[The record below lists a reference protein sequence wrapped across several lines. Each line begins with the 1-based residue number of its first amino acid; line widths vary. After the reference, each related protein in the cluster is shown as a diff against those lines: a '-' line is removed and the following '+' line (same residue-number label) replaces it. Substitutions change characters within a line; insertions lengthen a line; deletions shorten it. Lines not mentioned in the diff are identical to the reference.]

1 MYTEKNKKE
10 KEIYRIRKKKKKNI
24 RIIIWI
30 WIGKSVND
38 EIRTKEN
45 NEKMKRDCVKE
56 ICIFKKR

>member
-1 MYTEKNKKE
+1 MYTEKDKK
-10 KEIYRIRKKKKKNI
+10 RKRYNIILEKKKNI

>member
-1 MYTEKNKKE
+1 MYRKE
-10 KEIYRIRKKKKKNI
+10 QKRERNISYQKKKKKNI

>member
-10 KEIYRIRKKKKKNI
+10 KEIYRIRKKKKNI

>member
-1 MYTEKNKKE
+1 MYTKKNKKE
-10 KEIYRIRKKKKKNI
+10 KEIYQKKKKNI

-30 WIGKSVND
+30 WIGKNN

>member
-1 MYTEKNKKE
+1 MYTKKNKKE
-10 KEIYRIRKKKKKNI
+10 KEIYQKKKKNI